1 MQLSLKSCVAIPASG
16 NGQPAPA
23 GRAGSS
29 PLNILAALLEYP
41 FEKSRGFNSDQG
53 AIFEAARPIG
63 MGCFG
68 RKLSGCNGLGSIM
81 KMSADRK
88 TELIHEYQRSD
99 SDTGSPEVQIAVLT
113 ERISNLTEHLQTH
126 QKDHAS
132 RRGLLMQVHKRKR
145 LLEYLRTTDPERFR
159 DIKSKLSI
167 RK

>member
-1 MQLSLKSCVAIPASG
+1 
-16 NGQPAPA
+16 
-23 GRAGSS
+23 
-29 PLNILAALLEYP
+29 
-41 FEKSRGFNSDQG
+41 
-53 AIFEAARPIG
+53 
-63 MGCFG
+63 MGCYG
-68 RKLSGCNGLGSIM
+68 RKLSGRNGLRSIM

-88 TELIHEYQRSD
+88 TELIHEYQRSE

-145 LLEYLRTTDPERFR
+145 LLEYLRRTDPERFR

>member
-1 MQLSLKSCVAIPASG
+1 
-16 NGQPAPA
+16 
-23 GRAGSS
+23 
-29 PLNILAALLEYP
+29 
-41 FEKSRGFNSDQG
+41 
-53 AIFEAARPIG
+53 

-68 RKLSGCNGLGSIM
+68 RKLSGRNGLGSIM

-88 TELIHEYQRSD
+88 TELIHEYQRSE

>member
-1 MQLSLKSCVAIPASG
+1 
-16 NGQPAPA
+16 
-23 GRAGSS
+23 
-29 PLNILAALLEYP
+29 
-41 FEKSRGFNSDQG
+41 
-53 AIFEAARPIG
+53 
-63 MGCFG
+63 
-68 RKLSGCNGLGSIM
+68 M

-113 ERISNLTEHLQTH
+113 ERLSNLTEHLQTH

-145 LLEYLRTTDPERFR
+145 LLEYLRTTDPDRFR